1 MKLTTSQVVRA
12 CIDHLPPD
20 VGEAVQEFGRGEI
33 LCAFR
38 ACLNRKLL
46 FYLPHLTC
54 TCTIM
59 PWNGLKTIELIN
71 SLNTESL
78 RSKDGQTM
86 ARGERVTSHS
96 HLKHEQSYYVVHYSK
111 REGRKKEMDKHWQ
124 STTAPKGLE
133 KKIILYIHIPSLSS
147 LETYVHLGLSSL
159 ETYLET

>member
-1 MKLTTSQVVRA
+1 MLVSIIFHLTLERLSRSLEEENFFVHSGHVLTGNSSFI
-12 CIDHLPPD
+12 CPT
-20 VGEAVQEFGRGEI
+20 
-33 LCAFR
+33 
-38 ACLNRKLL
+38 
-46 FYLPHLTC
+46 LTC

-59 PWNGLKTIELIN
+59 PWIGLKTIKLIT